1 MERRGGVAGNK
12 SPFKNYAGAQIR
24 KENFMATKKTAKDL
38 LRKLGSGKEGR
49 EKADSKTVQAWN
61 NVKGL
66 MRLWATERGNKKKS
80 WLSFSTSI
88 GKKNEDE
95 KYDNVYF
102 DVLFKKNEA
111 PEVDE
116 GAFEIN
122 VKKGFLTLTVY
133 SDGSV
138 HPAVMVMEY
147 DLKDEGDEDDED
159 EDDDLPF

>member
-1 MERRGGVAGNK
+1 MERRAALGK
-12 SPFKNYAGAQIR
+12 ISPFKTYAGAQIR
-24 KENFMATKKTAKDL
+24 KEIFSMATKKTA
-38 LRKLGSGKEGR
+38 
-49 EKADSKTVQAWN
+49 AKTVQAWN

-66 MRLWATERGNKKKS
+66 MRVWATERGNKKKS

-147 DLKDEGDEDDED
+147 DLKDEDDKDDED
-159 EDDDLPF
+159 EELPF

>member
-1 MERRGGVAGNK
+1 
-12 SPFKNYAGAQIR
+12 
-24 KENFMATKKTAKDL
+24 MATKKTAK
-38 LRKLGSGKEGR
+38 KQTP
-49 EKADSKTVQAWN
+49 KTAQAWN
-61 NVKGL
+61 NVKGF
-66 MRLWATERGNKKKS
+66 MRVWASERGNKKKS

-95 KYDNVYF
+95 TYDNVYF

-122 VKKGFLTLTVY
+122 VKKGFLTLIVY

-138 HPAVMVMEY
+138 HPAVMIMEY
-147 DLKDEGDEDDED
+147 DLKNGDEDDED
-159 EDDDLPF
+159 DEDADEIPF

>member
-1 MERRGGVAGNK
+1 
-12 SPFKNYAGAQIR
+12 
-24 KENFMATKKTAKDL
+24 MATKKTTK
-38 LRKLGSGKEGR
+38 KQTP
-49 EKADSKTVQAWN
+49 KTAPAWN

-66 MRLWATERGNKKKS
+66 MRVWAIKRGNKKKS

-88 GKKNEDE
+88 GKKNEDKE
-95 KYDNVYF
+95 FDNVYF

-111 PEVDE
+111 PKVDE

-138 HPAVMVMEY
+138 HPAVMVMDY
-147 DLKDEGDEDDED
+147 DLKDEDSLKDKDD

>member
-1 MERRGGVAGNK
+1 
-12 SPFKNYAGAQIR
+12 
-24 KENFMATKKTAKDL
+24 MATKKTTK
-38 LRKLGSGKEGR
+38 
-49 EKADSKTVQAWN
+49 KTVQTWN

-95 KYDNVYF
+95 EYDNVYF

-138 HPAVMVMEY
+138 HPAVMVMDY
-147 DLKDEGDEDDED
+147 VLKDDDEGDEDEDDE
-159 EDDDLPF
+159 DDLPF

>member
-12 SPFKNYAGAQIR
+12 SPFKIYAGAQIR
-24 KENFMATKKTAKDL
+24 KENFMATKKTAAK
-38 LRKLGSGKEGR
+38 
-49 EKADSKTVQAWN
+49 KTAAKKTAKKQTPKTAQVWN
-61 NVKGL
+61 NVNGL
-66 MRLWATERGNKKKS
+66 MRVWATVREYKKKT

-88 GKKNEDE
+88 GKKNENE
-95 KYDNVYF
+95 EYDNVYF
-102 DVLFKKNEA
+102 DVFFKKNEA

-122 VKKGFLTLTVY
+122 VKKGFLTLSVY

-147 DLKDEGDEDDED
+147 DLKDGDED

>member
-1 MERRGGVAGNK
+1 
-12 SPFKNYAGAQIR
+12 
-24 KENFMATKKTAKDL
+24 MATKKTTTKKTAAK
-38 LRKLGSGKEGR
+38 
-49 EKADSKTVQAWN
+49 KTAKKQTPKTAQTWN

-66 MRLWATERGNKKKS
+66 MRVWATERAHKKKT
-80 WLSFSTSI
+80 WVSFSTSI
-88 GKKNEDE
+88 GKKNENE
-95 KYDNVYF
+95 EYDNVYF

-147 DLKDEGDEDDED
+147 DIKDGDEDDEDD

>member
-1 MERRGGVAGNK
+1 
-12 SPFKNYAGAQIR
+12 
-24 KENFMATKKTAKDL
+24 MATKKTITKKTAAK
-38 LRKLGSGKEGR
+38 
-49 EKADSKTVQAWN
+49 KTVKKQTPKTAQAWN

-66 MRLWATERGNKKKS
+66 MRVWATERTHKKKT

-95 KYDNVYF
+95 EYDNVYF

-111 PEVDE
+111 PEVDK

-147 DLKDEGDEDDED
+147 GIKDDEDDKGGKD
-159 EDDDLPF
+159 GEDDDLPF

>member
-1 MERRGGVAGNK
+1 
-12 SPFKNYAGAQIR
+12 
-24 KENFMATKKTAKDL
+24 MATKKTTTKKTAAK
-38 LRKLGSGKEGR
+38 
-49 EKADSKTVQAWN
+49 KTAKKQTPKTAQTWN

-66 MRLWATERGNKKKS
+66 MRVWATERANKKKS

-95 KYDNVYF
+95 EYDNVYF

-147 DLKDEGDEDDED
+147 DIKDGEDDEDD

>member
-1 MERRGGVAGNK
+1 
-12 SPFKNYAGAQIR
+12 
-24 KENFMATKKTAKDL
+24 MAAKKTTTKKTAAK
-38 LRKLGSGKEGR
+38 
-49 EKADSKTVQAWN
+49 KTAKKQTPKKQTPKTAQTWN

-66 MRLWATERGNKKKS
+66 MRVWASERGNKKKS
-80 WLSFSTSI
+80 WFSFSTSI

-95 KYDNVYF
+95 DYDNVYF

-122 VKKGFLTLTVY
+122 IKKGFLTLTVY

-147 DLKDEGDEDDED
+147 DIKDGDEDDEDDED

>member
-1 MERRGGVAGNK
+1 
-12 SPFKNYAGAQIR
+12 
-24 KENFMATKKTAKDL
+24 MATKKKAAK
-38 LRKLGSGKEGR
+38 
-49 EKADSKTVQAWN
+49 KTVKKQTPKTAQAWN

-66 MRLWATERGNKKKS
+66 MRVWATEHTNKKGS

-95 KYDNVYF
+95 EYDNVYF

-122 VKKGFLTLTVY
+122 VKKGFLTLSVY
-133 SDGSV
+133 SNGSV
-138 HPAVMVMEY
+138 HHAVMVMEY
-147 DLKDEGDEDDED
+147 DLKDGDEDEDED
-159 EDDDLPF
+159 EDDDLPL

>member
-1 MERRGGVAGNK
+1 MERRAALWENK
-12 SPFKNYAGAQIR
+12 PIQNLCGRADTQGDFS
-24 KENFMATKKTAKDL
+24 MATKKTTK
-38 LRKLGSGKEGR
+38 
-49 EKADSKTVQAWN
+49 KTAQAWN

-66 MRLWATERGNKKKS
+66 MRVWTTKRGNKKKS
-80 WLSFSTSI
+80 WLSFSTTI
-88 GKKNEDE
+88 GKKNEDDQ
-95 KYDNVYF
+95 YDNVYF

-133 SDGSV
+133 SDGSI

-147 DLKDEGDEDDED
+147 DLKDEDDEDDED
-159 EDDDLPF
+159 EELPF

>member
-1 MERRGGVAGNK
+1 
-12 SPFKNYAGAQIR
+12 
-24 KENFMATKKTAKDL
+24 MATKKTTTKKKTAAK
-38 LRKLGSGKEGR
+38 
-49 EKADSKTVQAWN
+49 KTAKTTQTWN

-66 MRLWATERGNKKKS
+66 MRIWATERKHKNKT

-88 GKKNEDE
+88 GKKNKDE
-95 KYDNVYF
+95 EYNNVYF

-133 SDGSV
+133 SDGSI

-147 DLKDEGDEDDED
+147 DLKDADEDDED
-159 EDDDLPF
+159 EWKEWEEDDLPF

>member
-1 MERRGGVAGNK
+1 
-12 SPFKNYAGAQIR
+12 
-24 KENFMATKKTAKDL
+24 MATKKTTTKKTAAK
-38 LRKLGSGKEGR
+38 
-49 EKADSKTVQAWN
+49 KTAKKQTPNTAQTWN

-66 MRLWATERGNKKKS
+66 MRVWATERRNKKKS

-95 KYDNVYF
+95 YYDNVYF

-147 DLKDEGDEDDED
+147 DIKDGDEDDEDDEDYEDD

>member
-1 MERRGGVAGNK
+1 
-12 SPFKNYAGAQIR
+12 
-24 KENFMATKKTAKDL
+24 MATKKTTTKKTAAK
-38 LRKLGSGKEGR
+38 
-49 EKADSKTVQAWN
+49 KTAKKQTPKTAQTWN

-66 MRLWATERGNKKKS
+66 MSVWATERANKKKS

-88 GKKNEDE
+88 GKKNENE
-95 KYDNVYF
+95 EYDNVYF

-147 DLKDEGDEDDED
+147 DIKDGDEDDED
-159 EDDDLPF
+159 DEDDLPF

>member
-1 MERRGGVAGNK
+1 
-12 SPFKNYAGAQIR
+12 
-24 KENFMATKKTAKDL
+24 MATKKTTTK
-38 LRKLGSGKEGR
+38 KQTP
-49 EKADSKTVQAWN
+49 KTAQSWN

-66 MRLWATERGNKKKS
+66 MRVWATKRANKKKS
-80 WLSFSTSI
+80 WLSFNTSI
-88 GKKNEDE
+88 SKKNEDE
-95 KYDNVYF
+95 EYDNVYF

-122 VKKGFLTLTVY
+122 VNKGFLTLTVY

-147 DLKDEGDEDDED
+147 DIKDGDEDDED
-159 EDDDLPF
+159 DEVDLPF

>member
-1 MERRGGVAGNK
+1 
-12 SPFKNYAGAQIR
+12 
-24 KENFMATKKTAKDL
+24 MATKKTVAK
-38 LRKLGSGKEGR
+38 KTAKKQTP
-49 EKADSKTVQAWN
+49 KAAQAWN

-66 MRLWATERGNKKKS
+66 MRVWATERTHKNKT

-88 GKKNEDE
+88 GKKNKNEE
-95 KYDNVYF
+95 YNNVYF

-122 VKKGFLTLTVY
+122 VKKGFLSLTVY

-138 HPAVMVMEY
+138 RPAVMVMEY
-147 DLKDEGDEDDED
+147 NLKDDEDDED
-159 EDDDLPF
+159 DEDNEGDDLPF

>member
-1 MERRGGVAGNK
+1 MERRAALRETK
-12 SPFKNYAGAQIR
+12 AHSKIMRARRYARRIS
-24 KENFMATKKTAKDL
+24 MATKKTAAK
-38 LRKLGSGKEGR
+38 
-49 EKADSKTVQAWN
+49 KTAKKQIPKTAQAWN

-66 MRLWATERGNKKKS
+66 MRVWATERAYKKKS

-95 KYDNVYF
+95 EYDNVYF

-147 DLKDEGDEDDED
+147 DIKGGDED
-159 EDDDLPF
+159 EDEDADELPF

>member
-1 MERRGGVAGNK
+1 
-12 SPFKNYAGAQIR
+12 
-24 KENFMATKKTAKDL
+24 MATKKTAAK
-38 LRKLGSGKEGR
+38 
-49 EKADSKTVQAWN
+49 KTAKKQTPKTAQAWN
-61 NVKGL
+61 NVKGF
-66 MRLWATERGNKKKS
+66 MRVWAIERGNKKKS

-88 GKKNEDE
+88 GRKNEDKE
-95 KYDNVYF
+95 YDNVYF

-138 HPAVMVMEY
+138 RPAVMVMEY
-147 DLKDEGDEDDED
+147 DIKDGDEDDED
-159 EDDDLPF
+159 DEDDELPL

>member
-12 SPFKNYAGAQIR
+12 SPFKIYAGAQIR
-24 KENFMATKKTAKDL
+24 KENFIMTSKTTKKAAKTAK
-38 LRKLGSGKEGR
+38 KQTP
-49 EKADSKTVQAWN
+49 KTAQAWN
-61 NVKGL
+61 NVKGF
-66 MRLWATERGNKKKS
+66 MRVWATERGNKKKS

-88 GKKNEDE
+88 GKKTELE

-138 HPAVMVMEY
+138 HPAVMVMDY
-147 DLKDEGDEDDED
+147 DCKDSDED
-159 EDDDLPF
+159 EDEAEDEGDGIPF

>member
-1 MERRGGVAGNK
+1 
-12 SPFKNYAGAQIR
+12 
-24 KENFMATKKTAKDL
+24 MATKKTTSKKTAK
-38 LRKLGSGKEGR
+38 KQSQ
-49 EKADSKTVQAWN
+49 KTTQVWN

-66 MRLWATERGNKKKS
+66 MRVWATERGNKKKS

-95 KYDNVYF
+95 EYDNVYF
-102 DVLFKKNEA
+102 DVLFKKNEFPA
-111 PEVDE
+111 VDE

-133 SDGSV
+133 TDGSV
-138 HPAVMVMEY
+138 HPAVMVLDY
-147 DLKDEGDEDDED
+147 DLKDGDEDDEEDEDD

>member
-1 MERRGGVAGNK
+1 
-12 SPFKNYAGAQIR
+12 
-24 KENFMATKKTAKDL
+24 MATKKTNTKKTAAK
-38 LRKLGSGKEGR
+38 
-49 EKADSKTVQAWN
+49 KTAKKQIPKTAQTWN

-66 MRLWATERGNKKKS
+66 MRVWATERANKKKS
-80 WLSFSTSI
+80 RLSFSTSI

-95 KYDNVYF
+95 EYDNVYF

-147 DLKDEGDEDDED
+147 DIKDGDEDDEDD

>member
-1 MERRGGVAGNK
+1 
-12 SPFKNYAGAQIR
+12 
-24 KENFMATKKTAKDL
+24 MATKKTTNKKTAAK
-38 LRKLGSGKEGR
+38 KQNP
-49 EKADSKTVQAWN
+49 KTTQMWN
-61 NVKGL
+61 NVNGL
-66 MRLWATERGNKKKS
+66 MRVWATERTYKEKT

-88 GKKNEDE
+88 GKKTELE

-133 SDGSV
+133 SDGSI

-147 DLKDEGDEDDED
+147 NLKDEDDEDDED
-159 EDDDLPF
+159 EDDIPF

>member
-1 MERRGGVAGNK
+1 
-12 SPFKNYAGAQIR
+12 
-24 KENFMATKKTAKDL
+24 MATKKTTTKKTAAK
-38 LRKLGSGKEGR
+38 
-49 EKADSKTVQAWN
+49 KTATKKTAQTWN

-66 MRLWATERGNKKKS
+66 MRVWATERANKKKS

-95 KYDNVYF
+95 EYNNVYF

-147 DLKDEGDEDDED
+147 ALKDEDDEDD
-159 EDDDLPF
+159 EDDDLPFDTMA

>member
-1 MERRGGVAGNK
+1 MWNNIILCGRADTQG
-12 SPFKNYAGAQIR
+12 
-24 KENFMATKKTAKDL
+24 ENSMATKKTTTKKKQAP
-38 LRKLGSGKEGR
+38 
-49 EKADSKTVQAWN
+49 KTAQTWN

-66 MRLWATERGNKKKS
+66 MHVWATERANKKKS

-88 GKKNEDE
+88 GKKNEVE
-95 KYDNVYF
+95 EYDNVYF

-147 DLKDEGDEDDED
+147 DLKDEDDED
-159 EDDDLPF
+159 EDDLPFDTMA

>member
-1 MERRGGVAGNK
+1 
-12 SPFKNYAGAQIR
+12 
-24 KENFMATKKTAKDL
+24 MATKKTTTKKTPAK
-38 LRKLGSGKEGR
+38 
-49 EKADSKTVQAWN
+49 KTAKTSQAWN

-66 MRLWATERGNKKKS
+66 MRVWASEHTYKKKT

-95 KYDNVYF
+95 DYDNLYF
-102 DVLFKKNEA
+102 DVLFKKNEG

-133 SDGSV
+133 KDGSV

-147 DLKDEGDEDDED
+147 DIEDDDDDDDED
-159 EDDDLPF
+159 EDIPF

>member
-1 MERRGGVAGNK
+1 MT
-12 SPFKNYAGAQIR
+12 
-24 KENFMATKKTAKDL
+24 TKTTKKAAKTAK
-38 LRKLGSGKEGR
+38 KQTPKE
-49 EKADSKTVQAWN
+49 TQAWN

-66 MRLWATERGNKKKS
+66 MRVWATERTYKEKS

-95 KYDNVYF
+95 EYDNVYF

-122 VKKGFLTLTVY
+122 IKKGFLTLTVY
-133 SDGSV
+133 SDGSI

-147 DLKDEGDEDDED
+147 NIKDEDDKDDED
-159 EDDDLPF
+159 GKDDDLPF

>member
-1 MERRGGVAGNK
+1 
-12 SPFKNYAGAQIR
+12 
-24 KENFMATKKTAKDL
+24 MATKKNSKKQTAKT
-38 LRKLGSGKEGR
+38 S
-49 EKADSKTVQAWN
+49 QAWN

-66 MRLWATERGNKKKS
+66 MRVWATERGNKKKS

-95 KYDNVYF
+95 EYNNVYF

-111 PEVDE
+111 PDVDE

-147 DLKDEGDEDDED
+147 DLEGDKED

>member
-1 MERRGGVAGNK
+1 MT
-12 SPFKNYAGAQIR
+12 
-24 KENFMATKKTAKDL
+24 TKKTTAK
-38 LRKLGSGKEGR
+38 
-49 EKADSKTVQAWN
+49 KTAAKKTTAKKTAAKKQTPKTAQAWN

-66 MRLWATERGNKKKS
+66 MRVWATNRAYKKKS
-80 WLSFSTSI
+80 WFSFSTSI

-95 KYDNVYF
+95 EYDNVYF

-147 DLKDEGDEDDED
+147 DIKGGDEDGEDED
-159 EDDDLPF
+159 EDTDELPF